1 MINKFPNYSL
11 LDITHQDEIQKFCAE
26 FDPYSDFNFTS
37 LFAWNTMN
45 DTSVSVLNNNLIITM
60 PDYISGKPIYSIL
73 GTTSIDE
80 SLEVL
85 LNKYNRLSLVPE
97 VVIDSVSD
105 KNKFIISEDRDQFD
119 YVYEISE
126 HAMLQGGRY
135 RGKRKRIN
143 QFLRANLDDLSL
155 RKIRFTQKSDID
167 IIKKLFNEW
176 ISERHRTPEEA
187 ESEGAALE
195 NLVRNSSHFDL
206 MGIFIY
212 IDNLCVGYSI
222 NEIVSR
228 DYAICHFQK
237 AKLRYEYIDIFL
249 SSLVAKELH
258 HFGCKYINW
267 EQDLGISGLRELKE
281 SYLPEFFLKKY
292 NVKLRS

>member
-1 MINKFPNYSL
+1 
-11 LDITHQDEIQKFCAE
+11 
-26 FDPYSDFNFTS
+26 
-37 LFAWNTMN
+37 
-45 DTSVSVLNNNLIITM
+45 
-60 PDYISGKPIYSIL
+60 
-73 GTTSIDE
+73 
-80 SLEVL
+80 
-85 LNKYNRLSLVPE
+85 
-97 VVIDSVSD
+97 
-105 KNKFIISEDRDQFD
+105 
-119 YVYEISE
+119 
-126 HAMLQGGRY
+126 MLPGGRY

-143 QFLRANLDDLSL
+143 QFLRANLDELSL
-155 RKIRFTQKSDID
+155 RKIQFTQKSDID
-167 IIKKLFNEW
+167 IIKKLFYEW

-206 MGIFIY
+206 MGILIY

-222 NEIVSR
+222 NEIVSS

-249 SSLVAKELH
+249 SSLVAKELY

-292 NVKLRS
+292 NVKLRN